1 MVLNVLYIISIVAF
15 IIVISFIIKKR
26 KKAGISGIKSALT
39 PICFL
44 LISLINILGYWFN
57 FIGLLTSF
65 ITFLLL
71 ILAAYFT
78 KYLPT
83 ARVSI

>member
-15 IIVISFIIKKR
+15 IIVIPIIIKKR

-44 LISLINILGYWFN
+44 LIPLINILGYWFN
-57 FIGLLTSF
+57 FIGLLTSV

-78 KYLPT
+78 KYLST
-83 ARVSI
+83 ARVSN